1 MPAKGDELQIL
12 LDLFEQAETK
22 IKNAELIT
30 SEGVLIPSINELRYV
45 GHHIVRSLLSDDAK
59 EIQAERVRAI
69 NHVKR
74 AIYDIDESLLIYYIE
89 SAVNFKEKYNDSG
102 FTTEVVTDYPEKLAM
117 LDEANKSIQQLREDN
132 NNYRDREQFYQKL
145 NPYLDKLS
153 KIVAIFEQ
161 SAPLIANK
169 QQDKDNKQQDKDNQD
184 RKSKRRFFIMAL
196 IGIIG
201 IIVALMRLLYKL

>member
-12 LDLFEQAETK
+12 LDLFKQAETK

-132 NNYRDREQFYQKL
+132 NNYQDREQFYQKL

-169 QQDKDNKQQDKDNQD
+169 QQDKGNQD
-184 RKSKRRFFIMAL
+184 RKSKRRFIIMAL

-201 IIVALMRLLYKL
+201 IIVALK

>member
-132 NNYRDREQFYQKL
+132 NNYQDREQFYQKL

-153 KIVAIFEQ
+153 EIVAIFEQ

-184 RKSKRRFFIMAL
+184 RKSKRRFIIMAF

-201 IIVALMRLLYKL
+201 IIVALK

>member
-1 MPAKGDELQIL
+1 MAKNMPAKGDELQIL
-12 LDLFEQAETK
+12 LDLFKQAETK

-132 NNYRDREQFYQKL
+132 NNYQDREQFYQKL

-169 QQDKDNKQQDKDNQD
+169 QQDKGNQD
-184 RKSKRRFFIMAL
+184 RKSKRRFIIMAL

-201 IIVALMRLLYKL
+201 IIVALK

>member
-184 RKSKRRFFIMAL
+184 RKSKRRFIIMAS

-201 IIVALMRLLYKL
+201 IIVALK

>member
-1 MPAKGDELQIL
+1 MPAKEAGELQRL

-22 IKNAELIT
+22 IKNFELIT
-30 SEGVLIPSINELRYV
+30 SEGLFIPSINQLRYA
-45 GHHIVRSLLSDDAK
+45 GYHIVRSLLNDDEK
-59 EIQAERVRAI
+59 ELQAERVKAI

-89 SAVNFKEKYNDSG
+89 SAANFKEKYNDSG

-132 NNYRDREQFYQKL
+132 NNYQDREQFYQKL

-161 SAPLIANK
+161 SAPLIAKK
-169 QQDKDNKQQDKDNQD
+169 QQDKDTQDLKGN
-184 RKSKRRFFIMAL
+184 RRFIITVILTL
-196 IGIIG
+196 IGII
-201 IIVALMRLLYKL
+201 IALK

>member
-1 MPAKGDELQIL
+1 MPAKEAGELQRL

-30 SEGVLIPSINELRYV
+30 SEGVLIPSINELRYA
-45 GHHIVRSLLSDDAK
+45 GHHIVRSLLSDDEK
-59 EIQAERVRAI
+59 ELQAERVKAI

-89 SAVNFKEKYNDSG
+89 SAANFKEKYNDSG

-132 NNYRDREQFYQKL
+132 NNYQDREQFYQKL

-161 SAPLIANK
+161 SAPLIV
-169 QQDKDNKQQDKDNQD
+169 NKQQDKDNQD
-184 RKSKRRFFIMAL
+184 LKNKRYFFIMAF

-201 IIVALMRLLYKL
+201 IIVALIK

>member
-117 LDEANKSIQQLREDN
+117 LDEANKSIQQLRKDN
-132 NNYRDREQFYQKL
+132 NNYRYRARFYQKL

-184 RKSKRRFFIMAL
+184 RKSKRRFIIMAS

-201 IIVALMRLLYKL
+201 IIVALK

>member
-169 QQDKDNKQQDKDNQD
+169 QQDKDNQD

-201 IIVALMRLLYKL
+201 IIVALK

>member
-1 MPAKGDELQIL
+1 MPAKEAGELQRL

-22 IKNAELIT
+22 IKNFELIT
-30 SEGVLIPSINELRYV
+30 SEGLFIPSINQLRYA
-45 GHHIVRSLLSDDAK
+45 GYHIVRSLLNDDEK
-59 EIQAERVRAI
+59 ELQAERVKAI

-89 SAVNFKEKYNDSG
+89 SAANFKEKYNDSG

-132 NNYRDREQFYQKL
+132 NNYQDREQFYQKL

-169 QQDKDNKQQDKDNQD
+169 QQDKDNQDLKGN
-184 RKSKRRFFIMAL
+184 RRFIITVILTL
-196 IGIIG
+196 IGII
-201 IIVALMRLLYKL
+201 IALK

>member
-30 SEGVLIPSINELRYV
+30 SEGVLIPSINELRYA

-59 EIQAERVRAI
+59 ELQAERVRAI

-132 NNYRDREQFYQKL
+132 NNYQDREQFYQKL

-169 QQDKDNKQQDKDNQD
+169 QQDKGNQD
-184 RKSKRRFFIMAL
+184 RKSKRRFIIMAL

-201 IIVALMRLLYKL
+201 IIVALK

>member
-12 LDLFEQAETK
+12 LDLFKQAETK

-169 QQDKDNKQQDKDNQD
+169 QQDKGNQD

-201 IIVALMRLLYKL
+201 IIVALK

>member
-132 NNYRDREQFYQKL
+132 NNYQDREQFYQKL

-169 QQDKDNKQQDKDNQD
+169 QQDKDNQD
-184 RKSKRRFFIMAL
+184 RKSKRRFIIMAL

-201 IIVALMRLLYKL
+201 IIVALK

>member
-169 QQDKDNKQQDKDNQD
+169 QQDKGNQD
-184 RKSKRRFFIMAL
+184 RKSKRRFIIMAL

-201 IIVALMRLLYKL
+201 IIVALK

>member
-1 MPAKGDELQIL
+1 MLAKEAGELQRL

-22 IKNAELIT
+22 IKNFELIT
-30 SEGVLIPSINELRYV
+30 SEGLFIPSINQLRYA
-45 GHHIVRSLLSDDAK
+45 GYHIVRSLLNDDEK
-59 EIQAERVRAI
+59 ELQAERVKAI

-89 SAVNFKEKYNDSG
+89 SAANFKEKYNDSG

-132 NNYRDREQFYQKL
+132 NNYQDREQFYQKL

-169 QQDKDNKQQDKDNQD
+169 QQDKDNQDLKN
-184 RKSKRRFFIMAL
+184 KRYFFIMAF

-201 IIVALMRLLYKL
+201 IIVALIK

>member
-184 RKSKRRFFIMAL
+184 RKSKRRFIIMAL

-201 IIVALMRLLYKL
+201 IIVALK

>member
-132 NNYRDREQFYQKL
+132 NNYQDREQFYQKL

-153 KIVAIFEQ
+153 KIVAILNNRRHLL
-161 SAPLIANK
+161 PTNNK
-169 QQDKDNKQQDKDNQD
+169 TKTIKTGKARDVFYYGFD
-184 RKSKRRFFIMAL
+184 RHYR
-196 IGIIG
+196 
-201 IIVALMRLLYKL
+201 YYCCT

>member
-132 NNYRDREQFYQKL
+132 NNYQDREQFYQKL

-169 QQDKDNKQQDKDNQD
+169 QQDKDNQD

-201 IIVALMRLLYKL
+201 IIVALK